1 MVFNTTTRALSYK
14 GHNVENDPVIQRYEN
29 EKNLLG
35 IRADLYNNILFIQWF
50 PDKSLPLLHRFD
62 RNTNAVTTFNLSNEL
77 GIGYHE
83 LYGFLQQQN
92 KRMWIYG
99 MPVFAEWS
107 TDRTRFFPITNN
119 VDYKGES
126 GIHFQRVSAGFE
138 DKDGNLWLAT
148 DNGIYLFNPNAQFF
162 DTYYIVEAQKR
173 ETTDAS
179 ISCVWQMPNGNIF
192 VSTYLTGL
200 HYYDQQL
207 NKIAL
212 PPALQIAQRDVT
224 VWDIQQHSRTGKLWF
239 SLQRGEKALMIY
251 DTAKKNITW
260 IKDSIFK
267 KSTVRQLTEDNEGNL
282 WFGLYGGNLI
292 KWDYD
297 QSGGNIEKGYSIALR
312 IGEHI
317 NKLLVDNEGYL
328 WIATSGAGILRIN
341 PKNNKIVARFSTK
354 APTGHQLL
362 RDVVTDMIQ
371 YDNNTIAATGGNVYL
386 IHTKT
391 NKVTQLTSADGLPS
405 STAVSIQ
412 KDVNGILWLG
422 LANGICRLNLIKKT
436 YTLYDRKDGITYDNF
451 EQPGA
456 FQISGNRLL
465 FSTPKNFI
473 TFKPSALRIDT
484 PQPPII
490 TSFRL
495 ANQMLLLDSILNEKR
510 AVLQYDNSSIAIE
523 FSNLNYLSGSKLRYY
538 YMLEGLDK
546 DWIRADESKQALYNY
561 IPHGNYTFKVKSEN
575 EDGISSAHYTS
586 LSIKVI
592 PPFWKTWLFY
602 GMMALLL
609 LIIIFTIDQER
620 MKRIRTVHQMRSQ
633 IGNDLHSD
641 IHSTLNDINVLS
653 SMAKMKADKDIIRSK
668 QYIEQISEKSSTMM
682 ESMDDILWSID
693 PQNDSMK
700 KMLLRIQEHNDAIK
714 NTYSTDIVLT
724 ADEGMNKMLLNMRD
738 RHEFLLFYK
747 QAIQFC
753 LQQGQQLPIHVVLT
767 NKKGNFQLQ
776 VQAKC
781 DNIEHDQNT
790 LKDIKNDMQLRAD
803 ALSATLEIFYTKKNI
818 TIVLQKN
825 YRS

>member
-1 MVFNTTTRALSYK
+1 
-14 GHNVENDPVIQRYEN
+14 
-29 EKNLLG
+29 
-35 IRADLYNNILFIQWF
+35 
-50 PDKSLPLLHRFD
+50 
-62 RNTNAVTTFNLSNEL
+62 
-77 GIGYHE
+77 
-83 LYGFLQQQN
+83 
-92 KRMWIYG
+92 
-99 MPVFAEWS
+99 
-107 TDRTRFFPITNN
+107 
-119 VDYKGES
+119 
-126 GIHFQRVSAGFE
+126 
-138 DKDGNLWLAT
+138 
-148 DNGIYLFNPNAQFF
+148 
-162 DTYYIVEAQKR
+162 
-173 ETTDAS
+173 
-179 ISCVWQMPNGNIF
+179 
-192 VSTYLTGL
+192 
-200 HYYDQQL
+200 
-207 NKIAL
+207 
-212 PPALQIAQRDVT
+212 
-224 VWDIQQHSRTGKLWF
+224 
-239 SLQRGEKALMIY
+239 
-251 DTAKKNITW
+251 
-260 IKDSIFK
+260 
-267 KSTVRQLTEDNEGNL
+267 
-282 WFGLYGGNLI
+282 
-292 KWDYD
+292 
-297 QSGGNIEKGYSIALR
+297 
-312 IGEHI
+312 
-317 NKLLVDNEGYL
+317 
-328 WIATSGAGILRIN
+328 
-341 PKNNKIVARFSTK
+341 
-354 APTGHQLL
+354 
-362 RDVVTDMIQ
+362 
-371 YDNNTIAATGGNVYL
+371 
-386 IHTKT
+386 
-391 NKVTQLTSADGLPS
+391 
-405 STAVSIQ
+405 
-412 KDVNGILWLG
+412 
-422 LANGICRLNLIKKT
+422 
-436 YTLYDRKDGITYDNF
+436 
-451 EQPGA
+451 
-456 FQISGNRLL
+456 
-465 FSTPKNFI
+465 
-473 TFKPSALRIDT
+473 
-484 PQPPII
+484 
-490 TSFRL
+490 
-495 ANQMLLLDSILNEKR
+495 MLLLDSILNEKR

-668 QYIEQISEKSSTMM
+668 QYIEQISDKSSTMM